1 MSNSRTITSIYE
13 CSEAPESLPD
23 FIRWM
28 QAKLEEIPE
37 ECRQAAKI
45 EVKDYY
51 EYYNGLG
58 CPDYIIRYIRS
69 EIKKSKKR
77 VKEKMKA
84 REKDEREQLARLKR
98 KYEMQS

>member
-1 MSNSRTITSIYE
+1 MSNSKTITSIFE

-37 ECRQAAKI
+37 ECRQSAKI
-45 EVKDYY
+45 EVKNYY
-51 EYYNGLG
+51 EYYYNDLG
-58 CPDYIIRYIRS
+58 CPDYIIRYIRPETEQ
-69 EIKKSKKR
+69 EI
-77 VKEKMKA
+77 KA